1 MTLRQ
6 IPQQRKDF
14 YMEILDGEAFLYH
27 LSDTRILYCNQTAVL
42 VWQLCNGKRSGEE
55 VTTILQ
61 EAFPEAGDTVAVDVE
76 EALQQFTEH
85 KALELTPAP
94 PCQND

>member
-6 IPQQRKDF
+6 VPQQRQDF

-42 VWQLCNGKRSGEE
+42 VWQLCDGKRSSEE
-55 VTTILQ
+55 IATILQ
-61 EAFPEAGDTVAVDVE
+61 ETFPEAGDAVTVDVE
-76 EALQQFTEH
+76 EALRQFVEH
-85 KALELTPAP
+85 KALELIPA